1 MLATIT
7 SSSRSAVEKRAL
19 KKFVINATLPHL
31 RPEVWRLDLNKIA
44 SNRGIPLAAAKAI
57 WINNAKA
64 QIARNPLQRLQP
76 DEYLIQDL
84 QQSGTNIE
92 YEVIIEG

>member
-7 SSSRSAVEKRAL
+7 SSSRSAAEKRAL
-19 KKFVINATLPHL
+19 KKFVVSAYLQYF
-31 RPEVWRLDLNKIA
+31 RPEIWRLDLNKISA
-44 SNRGIPLAAAKAI
+44 NRGITLAVAKTI
-57 WINNAKA
+57 CVSNA
-64 QIARNPLQRLQP
+64 QTQVSRNPLQVLQP

-84 QQSGTNIE
+84 QQSGANIE